1 MATNPART
9 RKKSNDTVIGGQWLP
24 NLLTWGGVLLM
35 LTGGILAYPTL
46 QGFLAP
52 PDAQS
57 LEFTVTLAPA
67 PTATSQLPVILP
79 ETEIL
84 VTSESPSEPQAQAT
98 EVADLEIA
106 PTATAV
112 VPSTATPAPTSTAP
126 AEAEAV
132 PTAAPEPTVPP
143 TPMPTMDPT
152 RLLPTRLSIPAID
165 LDAPIAEAGW
175 ETKEING
182 QLVSSWIVPN
192 SFTAGWHKTSAL
204 PGHIGNTVLNGH
216 HNIYGEVFRDLV
228 DLEPGDLIIV
238 YSAEK
243 EHFYS
248 VAERHILKEKGE
260 SVEVRTQNAQWI
272 APTEDERLTMVTCWP
287 YTNNTHRLI
296 IVATPIQPEHDSAL
310 MD

>member
-1 MATNPART
+1 
-9 RKKSNDTVIGGQWLP
+9 
-24 NLLTWGGVLLM
+24 M

-57 LEFTVTLAPA
+57 LEFSVTLAPA
-67 PTATSQLPVILP
+67 PTATSHLPVILP
-79 ETEIL
+79 ETENV
-84 VTSESPSEPQAQAT
+84 VTSESPSEPQDQAV
-98 EVADLEIA
+98 EVADLQEA
-106 PTATAV
+106 PTAIPT
-112 VPSTATPAPTSTAP
+112 VPSTATPASTPMPT

-132 PTAAPEPTVPP
+132 PTVAPDPTATP
-143 TPMPTMDPT
+143 TPIPTMDPT
-152 RLLPTRLSIPAID
+152 RLLPTRLSIPAIG
-165 LDAPIAEAGW
+165 LEAPVTEAGW

-204 PGHIGNTVLNGH
+204 PGHAGNTVMNGH

-228 DLEPGDLIIV
+228 DLEPGDMIV
-238 YSAEK
+238 IYSAEK
-243 EHFYS
+243 EHYYS

-260 SVEVRTQNAQWI
+260 TVEVRTQNAQWI
-272 APTEDERLTMVTCWP
+272 APTEDERLTLVTCWP

-296 IVATPIQPEHDSAL
+296 VVATPIQLEHDSAFVE
-310 MD
+310 